1 MRFAL
6 WRDRLVLVVLAL
18 LPWQARY
25 IKESAELLG
34 APWEQGTASLFAL
47 EVLILIALGLHLLA
61 TASRCELKKSG
72 APIWLQLAAILPIYA
87 FISVFWAY
95 DTVGALFSAIHLFEG
110 YALAYLI
117 WVSGVRLASAL
128 AAFAIGAAATS
139 ALGLWQSFTQTSFDS
154 TWLGIASHPVQEAG
168 VSVVETASGR
178 HLRAYGTL
186 PHPNVLGAYAAA
198 GLVAVLALA
207 SDLSPAASA
216 KGEAQKS
223 RRLLLPLAGLIAA
236 ALVATFSRSAW
247 LAALIAVG
255 FALAVP
261 RAVDKAAR
269 FRLRPVLAC
278 AALCAALVA
287 ALSLPIIGARLTGE
301 GRLESKSIKERTSS
315 IADGYDILRSHIA
328 LGTGVGNYLPT
339 VFIEFGFPE
348 DPYAV
353 QPPHLAPLLVGA
365 ELGFFGLAILLGF
378 VVAWWFD
385 AIWLMRRA
393 RSARVAITAA
403 LPIVIIIAACFDH
416 YPYDIFA
423 GTMLTGALFGLFLK
437 AGEESGD

>member
-1 MRFAL
+1 MSFAR
-6 WRDRLVLVVLAL
+6 WRDRLVLVILAL

-47 EVLILIALGLHLLA
+47 EVLILLALACHLLA
-61 TASRCELKKSG
+61 TAARCEPRKSG
-72 APIWLQLAAILPIYA
+72 APVWLTVAALLPIYA
-87 FISVFWAY
+87 FVSVFWAY

-110 YALAYLI
+110 FALAYLI
-117 WVSGVRLASAL
+117 WVSGACLPRALLAL
-128 AAFAIGAAATS
+128 AIGAGAS
-139 ALGLWQSFTQTSFDS
+139 SMIGLWQSFTQTSFDS
-154 TWLGIASHPVQEAG
+154 TWLGMAAHHARDAG

-207 SDLSPAASA
+207 T
-216 KGEAQKS
+216 EAQKL
-223 RRLLLPLAGLIAA
+223 RRFLLPLAAVLAA

-247 LAALIAVG
+247 LAALVAAG

-269 FRLRPVLAC
+269 RRLRPVLA
-278 AALCAALVA
+278 AAVLAAAVVA
-287 ALSLPIIGARLTGE
+287 AFSMPVLTARLTAE
-301 GRLESKSIKERTSS
+301 GRLEAKSIEERTSS
-315 IADGYDILRSHIA
+315 IAEGYEIMTRYVSM
-328 LGTGVGNYLPT
+328 GTGVGNYLPT
-339 VFIEFGFPE
+339 AFLEFGFPE
-348 DPYAV
+348 DPFAV
-353 QPPHLAPLLVGA
+353 QPPHFAPLLVGA

-385 AIWLMRRA
+385 AVWLMRRA
-393 RSARVAITAA
+393 RSPRVAIAAA
-403 LPIVIIIAACFDH
+403 LPIVVIVAACFDH
-416 YPYDIFA
+416 FPYDLFA
-423 GTMLTGALFGLFLK
+423 GTLLTGALFGLFLK